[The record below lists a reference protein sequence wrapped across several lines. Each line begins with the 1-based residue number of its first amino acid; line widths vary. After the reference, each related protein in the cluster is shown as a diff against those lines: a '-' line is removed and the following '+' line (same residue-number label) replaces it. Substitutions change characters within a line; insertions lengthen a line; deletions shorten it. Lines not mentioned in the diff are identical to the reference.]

1 MYDIYYNRYGDSD
14 RHEIFRGSYMELLDH
29 LSDLYMDHC
38 SDIEY
43 YELVG

>member
-1 MYDIYYNRYGDSD
+1 MYDIYYNKRGDCD
-14 RHEIFRGSYMELLDH
+14 LHEVFTGSYMELLDH

-38 SDIEY
+38 SNIEY